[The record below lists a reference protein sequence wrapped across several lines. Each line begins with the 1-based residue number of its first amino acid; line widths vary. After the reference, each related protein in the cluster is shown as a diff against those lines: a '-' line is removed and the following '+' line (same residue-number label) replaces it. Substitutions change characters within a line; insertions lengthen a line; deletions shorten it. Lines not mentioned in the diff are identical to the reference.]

1 MRSLLPGSLR
11 APHAP
16 HAPVVPDG
24 LVGVTGGWRALLGA
38 LLLGAC
44 VSDVRARRIPNL
56 VVAALLV
63 AGLARAALGATGE
76 GRLVDA
82 TAPGLVGAL
91 VASVVGLAVGLPFY
105 AVRVL
110 GAGDVKL
117 FAAAAAWIGPAAVP
131 RACWWTAVSGGAL
144 ALGWLTVRALRRR
157 AGVPEATGDGAALPY
172 GLAVAAGVLA
182 GAWLP
187 PA

>member
-1 MRSLLPGSLR
+1 MRTLLPGALL
-11 APHAP
+11 APPA
-16 HAPVVPDG
+16 AIDAAAAG
-24 LVGVTGGWRALLGA
+24 TTGGWRALLGA

-44 VSDVRARRIPNL
+44 VSDVRSRRIPNL

-63 AGLARAALGATGE
+63 CGLARAALGGADG
-76 GRLVDA
+76 GALVDA
-82 TAPGLVGAL
+82 TAPRLGGAL
-91 VASVVGLAVGLPFY
+91 VAAVVGLAVGLPLY

-117 FAAAAAWIGPAAVP
+117 FAAASAWIGPAAVP
-131 RACWWTAVSGGAL
+131 RACWWTAVAGGAL
-144 ALGWLTVRALRRR
+144 ALGWLAVRVLRRR
-157 AGVPEATGDGAALPY
+157 AGAAEPTGEAVALPY